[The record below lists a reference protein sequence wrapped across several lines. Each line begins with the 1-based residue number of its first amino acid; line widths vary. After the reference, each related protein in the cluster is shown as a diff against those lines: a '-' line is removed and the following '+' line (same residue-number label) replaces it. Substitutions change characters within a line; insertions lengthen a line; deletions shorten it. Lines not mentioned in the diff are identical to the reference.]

1 LQVARGTAPSGGHW
15 RRTPAYNITAVAPFT
30 PHRVPSSD
38 TSSSLPPVDALA
50 AVDALSA
57 VGVTGTRT
65 VAVAAWSQDG
75 RILDANEAFLA
86 LVGATHEELTGGTL
100 SWDALEDP
108 VAAASTRVMR
118 TLVAEAGM
126 APPYETLLRHRD
138 GTTVP
143 VLVVVTTLDRERG
156 VGWCFALDLRSQ
168 KATEA
173 ALRSSE
179 ERYRLV
185 TGAAGGAIWE
195 WDLAADSICF
205 LDGMMDRYGWEVR
218 GEALPLT
225 WWHERIH
232 PDDVGAVLATAEEV
246 HASRVENATHAYR
259 FRRADDTWAM
269 VHDHFHVVRDPNG
282 RAERVLGVM
291 LDTTERHA
299 LEEQLR
305 QAQKMDAVGRLAGG
319 VAHDFNNLLT
329 VIRGNAALLL
339 ERVTTDNELRSEL
352 QEIERA
358 AARASDLTRQLLAF
372 GRKQVL
378 QPHELD
384 LNAVV
389 AQLTRMIDR
398 LIPKT
403 IAVVLTP
410 ASHVGLVRADRGQ
423 IEQVI
428 LNLVINA
435 RDAMPSGGQLELR
448 TGELG
453 VGKAFGGWQADNP
466 VVPPDVPV
474 RPGKYIHLS
483 VSDTGSGMDE
493 ATRTRAFEPFFTT
506 KPVGEGTGLGLAT
519 VYGIVKQ
526 SDGYVWIDSQPGRGT
541 TVHVCLPRVDGEV
554 RPPRTSPHAIPA
566 VAGPRTVLL
575 VEDEDGVRDLTQR
588 VLERQGYIVHVAR
601 DGVEALALYADHKQT
616 IDVLVTDVVMPRLGG
631 SELVIKVRAERPD
644 LPVLFMSGY
653 ARNAA
658 IRGAPGD
665 RRTRF
670 LQKPF
675 TVPAFQQA
683 VAELLAYAGASR
695 TRS

>member
-1 LQVARGTAPSGGHW
+1 MPTS
-15 RRTPAYNITAVAPFT
+15 PASTLWPASVLNQSVNGSPG
-30 PHRVPSSD
+30 VSD
-38 TSSSLPPVDALA
+38 GRA
-50 AVDALSA
+50 
-57 VGVTGTRT
+57 
-65 VAVAAWSQDG
+65 VAVAAWRPDG
-75 RILDANEAFLA
+75 QILDANDAFLT
-86 LVGATHEELTGGTL
+86 LVGASHDTLMAGEL

-108 VAAASTRVMR
+108 VSAVSTRVMR

-126 APPYETLLRHRD
+126 APPYETLLRHMD
-138 GTTVP
+138 GSTVP

-156 VGWCFALDLRSQ
+156 VGWCFALDLRTQ
-168 KATEA
+168 KATEV
-173 ALRSSE
+173 ALRTSE

-185 TGAAGGAIWE
+185 TRAAGGAIWE
-195 WDLAADSICF
+195 WDLARDQITFMDGVADRF
-205 LDGMMDRYGWEVR
+205 GWDVSGR
-218 GEALPLT
+218 AMPIS

-232 PDDVGAVLATAEEV
+232 PDDVGALLATAEEV
-246 HASRVENATHAYR
+246 HVSRIGTATHSYR
-259 FRRADDTWAM
+259 FKRADNSWAM
-269 VHDHFHVVRDPNG
+269 VHDHFHVVRDENG

-291 LDTTERHA
+291 LDATDRHA

-329 VIRGNAALLL
+329 VIRGNASLLL
-339 ERVTTDNELRSEL
+339 EQLPPESDLRGEI

-358 AARASDLTRQLLAF
+358 ASRASDLTRQLLAF

-378 QPHELD
+378 QPQDLD
-384 LNAVV
+384 INAVV
-389 AQLTRMIDR
+389 AQLTRMLDR

-403 IAVVLTP
+403 IAVRLTP
-410 ASHVGLVRADRGQ
+410 AAEVGLVRADRGQ

-435 RDAMPSGGQLELR
+435 RDAMPGGGALELR
-448 TGELG
+448 TGEFV
-453 VGKAFGGWQADNP
+453 VGRSQAGWSADGP
-466 VVPPDVPV
+466 VAPPDVPI
-474 RPGKYIHLS
+474 RPGRYIYLS
-483 VSDTGSGMDE
+483 VTDSGAGMDE
-493 ATRTRAFEPFFTT
+493 GTRARAFEPFFTT
-506 KPVGEGTGLGLAT
+506 KAVGEGTGLGLAT

-526 SDGYVWIDSQPGRGT
+526 SDGYVWIDSAPLRGT
-541 TVHVCLPRVDGEV
+541 TVHVCLPRVEAETKV
-554 RPPRTSPHAIPA
+554 ARVTPTSVATVPGPH
-566 VAGPRTVLL
+566 TVLL

-588 VLERQGYIVHVAR
+588 VLERQGYLVYVAR
-601 DGVEALALYADHKQT
+601 DGVEALALFDDHKAE

-631 SELVIKVRAERPD
+631 SELVAKVRAQRSD

-683 VAELLAYAGASR
+683 VAELLAHAPARR
-695 TRS
+695 TR

>member
-1 LQVARGTAPSGGHW
+1 MESPLGSPRAP
-15 RRTPAYNITAVAPFT
+15 
-30 PHRVPSSD
+30 D
-38 TSSSLPPVDALA
+38 D
-50 AVDALSA
+50 
-57 VGVTGTRT
+57 RT
-65 VAVAAWSQDG
+65 VAVAAWNG
-75 RILDANEAFLA
+75 EGTLLDANDAFLQ
-86 LVGATHEELTGGTL
+86 LIGATHEALLAGEL
-100 SWDALEDP
+100 SWGAIEDP

-118 TLVAEAGM
+118 TLVQEAGM
-126 APPYETLLRHRD
+126 APPYETVLRHTD
-138 GTTVP
+138 GTEVP
-143 VLVVVTTLDRERG
+143 VLVVVTTLDRVRG
-156 VGWCFALDLRSQ
+156 VGWCFALDLRTQ

-173 ALRSSE
+173 ALRDSE

-185 TGAAGGAIWE
+185 TRAAGGAIWE
-195 WDLAADSICF
+195 WDLARNEIVF
-205 LDGMMDRYGWEVR
+205 LDGMLDRFGWDVAER
-218 GEALPLT
+218 ALPVS
-225 WWHERIH
+225 WWHEH
-232 PDDVGAVLATAEEV
+232 VHHDDVGALLATAEEV
-246 HASRVENATHAYR
+246 HESGLSNATHSYR
-259 FRRADDTWAM
+259 FRRADGSWAM
-269 VHDHFHVVRDPNG
+269 VHDHFHVVRDESGQP
-282 RAERVLGVM
+282 ERVLGVM
-291 LDTTERHA
+291 LDATERHA

-329 VIRGNAALLL
+329 VIRGNASLLL
-339 ERVTTDNELRSEL
+339 EQMPPESELRGEL

-378 QPHELD
+378 QPQDLD

-389 AQLTRMIDR
+389 AQLTRMLDR

-403 IAVVLTP
+403 IEVKLTP
-410 ASHVGLVRADRGQ
+410 ASEVGLLHADRGQ
-423 IEQVI
+423 LEQVI

-435 RDAMPSGGQLELR
+435 RDAMPDGGSLELR
-448 TGELG
+448 TGEFG
-453 VGKAFGGWQADNP
+453 VGRAFGGFRQGGP
-466 VVPPDVPV
+466 VAPPDVPI
-474 RPGKYIHLS
+474 RPGRYIFLS
-483 VSDTGSGMDE
+483 VTDTGSGMDE
-493 ATRTRAFEPFFTT
+493 ATRARAFEPFFTT

-526 SDGYVWIDSQPGRGT
+526 SDGYVWIDSTPRTGT
-541 TVHVCLPRVDGEV
+541 TVQVCLPRVEAEAKV
-554 RPPRTSPHAIPA
+554 PRHTPTP
-566 VAGPRTVLL
+566 VLTVPGPRTVLL

-588 VLERQGYIVHVAR
+588 VLERQGYHVHVAR
-601 DGVEALALYADHKQT
+601 DGVEALALYDDHKGT

-631 SELVIKVRAERPD
+631 SELVGKVRDEQPD

-683 VAELLAYAGASR
+683 VAELLAHGTARAR
-695 TRS
+695 R

>member
-1 LQVARGTAPSGGHW
+1 MTTSN
-15 RRTPAYNITAVAPFT
+15 TPT
-30 PHRVPSSD
+30 
-38 TSSSLPPVDALA
+38 SLPPVVPALA
-50 AVDALSA
+50 SDGVHLPGVADARA
-57 VGVTGTRT
+57 

-75 RILDANEAFLA
+75 RILDANEAFLG
-86 LVGATHEELTGGTL
+86 LIGAEHADLAAGTL

-138 GTTVP
+138 GSIVP

-195 WDLAADSICF
+195 WDLSNDTISF
-205 LDGMMDRYGWEVR
+205 LDGMMDRFGWEVR

-269 VHDHFHVVRDPNG
+269 VHDHFHVVRDGSG

-339 ERVTTDNELRSEL
+339 ERVAPDSELRGEL

-358 AARASDLTRQLLAF
+358 ASRASDLTRQLLAF

-378 QPHELD
+378 QPQELD

-423 IEQVI
+423 VEQVI

-435 RDAMPSGGQLELR
+435 RDAMPNGGRLELR

-453 VGKAFGGWQADNP
+453 VGRAFGGWQSDMP

-474 RPGKYIHLS
+474 RPGRYIHLS
-483 VSDTGSGMDE
+483 VTDTGAGMDE
-493 ATRTRAFEPFFTT
+493 STRTRAFEPFFTT

-526 SDGYVWIDSQPGRGT
+526 SDGYVWIDSHPGRGT
-541 TVHVCLPRVDGEV
+541 SVHVCLPRVDGEV
-554 RPPRTSPHAIPA
+554 RPPRTAPHSIPA
-566 VAGPRTVLL
+566 ITGPRTVLL

-588 VLERQGYIVHVAR
+588 VLERQGYVVHVAR
-601 DGVEALALYADHKQT
+601 DGVEALALYEDHRDA

-631 SELVIKVRAERPD
+631 SELVIKVRTTRPE

-683 VAELLAYAGASR
+683 VAELLAHGSGASSR
-695 TRS
+695 R

>member
-1 LQVARGTAPSGGHW
+1 LHAGEGAPDARA
-15 RRTPAYNITAVAPFT
+15 I
-30 PHRVPSSD
+30 
-38 TSSSLPPVDALA
+38 
-50 AVDALSA
+50 
-57 VGVTGTRT
+57 
-65 VAVAAWSQDG
+65 AVAAWSQEG

-86 LVGATHEELTGGTL
+86 LIGASHDELRVGEL
-100 SWDALEDP
+100 SWDVIEDP

-118 TLVAEAGM
+118 DLVQEAGM
-126 APPYETLLRHRD
+126 APPYETVLRHRD

-156 VGWCFALDLRSQ
+156 VGWCFALDLRLQ
-168 KATEA
+168 KSTEA
-173 ALRSSE
+173 ALRASE

-185 TGAAGGAIWE
+185 TSAAGGAIWE
-195 WDLAADSICF
+195 WDLTHDTITF
-205 LDGMMDRYGWEVR
+205 LEGIIDRFGWDVR
-218 GEALPLT
+218 GRALPIP

-232 PDDVGAVLATAEEV
+232 ADDVGALLATAEEV

-269 VHDHFHVVRDPNG
+269 VHDHFHVVRDAQG

-339 ERVTTDNELRSEL
+339 ERTPPESELRGEL

-358 AARASDLTRQLLAF
+358 ASRASDLTRQLLAF

-378 QPHELD
+378 QPQDLD

-389 AQLTRMIDR
+389 AQLTRMLDR

-410 ASHVGLVRADRGQ
+410 AAHVGLVRADRGQ
-423 IEQVI
+423 LEQVI
-428 LNLVINA
+428 INLVINA
-435 RDAMPSGGQLELR
+435 RDAMPDGGRLELR
-448 TGELG
+448 TGEIG
-453 VGKAFGGWQADNP
+453 VGRGHGGWQGDAP
-466 VVPPDVPV
+466 SLPPDVPI
-474 RPGKYIHLS
+474 RPGRYIYLS
-483 VSDTGSGMDE
+483 VTDTGSGMSED
-493 ATRTRAFEPFFTT
+493 TRARAFEPFFTT
-506 KPVGEGTGLGLAT
+506 KAVGEGTGLGLAT

-526 SDGYVWIDSQPGRGT
+526 SDGYVWIDSAPARGT
-541 TVHVCLPRVDGEV
+541 AVHVCLPRVVGEARPV
-554 RPPRTSPHAIPA
+554 RPSPSSVA
-566 VAGPRTVLL
+566 VVPGPRTVLL
-575 VEDEDGVRDLTQR
+575 VEDEDGVRDLTHR
-588 VLERQGYIVHVAR
+588 VLARQGYVVYVAR
-601 DGVEALALYADHKQT
+601 DGVEALALFEMHRQE

-631 SELVIKVRAERPD
+631 SELVIKVRAERPE

-683 VAELLAYAGASR
+683 VAELLAHASASATSGR
-695 TRS
+695 

>member
-1 LQVARGTAPSGGHW
+1 MLTPSITGGTNSPDDRA
-15 RRTPAYNITAVAPFT
+15 
-30 PHRVPSSD
+30 
-38 TSSSLPPVDALA
+38 
-50 AVDALSA
+50 
-57 VGVTGTRT
+57 

-75 RILDANEAFLA
+75 LILDANDAFLA
-86 LVGATHEELTGGTL
+86 LVGATHESLVAGDLTWE
-100 SWDALEDP
+100 SLEDP
-108 VAAASTRVMR
+108 VSAVSTRVMR

-138 GTTVP
+138 GSNVP

-156 VGWCFALDLRSQ
+156 VGWCFALDLRTQ

-185 TGAAGGAIWE
+185 TRAAGGAIWE
-195 WDLAADSICF
+195 WGLAHDEIVFMDGVADRF
-205 LDGMMDRYGWEVR
+205 GWDVAGR
-218 GEALPLT
+218 SLPIA

-232 PDDVGAVLATAEEV
+232 PDDVGALLATAEEV
-246 HASRVENATHAYR
+246 HESRIGNATHSYR
-259 FRRADDTWAM
+259 FRRADNSWAM
-269 VHDHFHVVRDPNG
+269 VHDHFHVVRDAHG
-282 RAERVLGVM
+282 RPERVLGVM
-291 LDTTERHA
+291 LDATDRHA

-329 VIRGNAALLL
+329 VIRGNASLLL
-339 ERVTTDNELRSEL
+339 EQLPPESELRGEL

-358 AARASDLTRQLLAF
+358 ASRASDLTRQLLAF

-378 QPHELD
+378 QPQDLD
-384 LNAVV
+384 INAVV
-389 AQLTRMIDR
+389 AQLTRMLDR

-403 IAVVLTP
+403 IAVRLTP
-410 ASHVGLVRADRGQ
+410 APDVGLVRADRGQ
-423 IEQVI
+423 VEQVI

-435 RDAMPSGGQLELR
+435 RDAMPEGGALELR
-448 TGELG
+448 TGEFG
-453 VGKAFGGWQADNP
+453 VGHKHGGWNAEGP
-466 VVPPDVPV
+466 VAPPDVPV
-474 RPGKYIHLS
+474 RPGRYIYLS
-483 VSDTGSGMDE
+483 VTDSGAGMDE
-493 ATRTRAFEPFFTT
+493 GTRARAFEPFFTT
-506 KPVGEGTGLGLAT
+506 KAVGQGTGLGLAT

-526 SDGYVWIDSQPGRGT
+526 SDGYVWIDSAPMRGT
-541 TVHVCLPRVDGEV
+541 TVHVCLPRVEAETKA
-554 RPPRTSPHAIPA
+554 PRITPTS
-566 VAGPRTVLL
+566 VATVPGPRTVLL

-588 VLERQGYIVHVAR
+588 VLERQGYRVFVAR
-601 DGVEALALYADHKQT
+601 DGVEALALYDDHKNE

-631 SELVIKVRAERPD
+631 SELVGKVRAQRSD

-683 VAELLAYAGASR
+683 VAELLAHAPARRGRAISEQ
-695 TRS
+695 S

>member
-1 LQVARGTAPSGGHW
+1 M
-15 RRTPAYNITAVAPFT
+15 
-30 PHRVPSSD
+30 SD
-38 TSSSLPPVDALA
+38 GRS
-50 AVDALSA
+50 
-57 VGVTGTRT
+57 

-75 RILDANEAFLA
+75 LILDANDAFLT
-86 LVGATHEELTGGTL
+86 LVGASHDVLLGGTL
-100 SWDALEDP
+100 SWDSIEDP
-108 VAAASTRVMR
+108 VSAVSTRAMR

-126 APPYETLLRHRD
+126 APPYETMLRHAD
-138 GTTVP
+138 GTLVP

-156 VGWCFALDLRSQ
+156 VGWCFALDLRTQ

-173 ALRSSE
+173 ALRTSE

-185 TGAAGGAIWE
+185 TRAAGGAIWE
-195 WDLAADSICF
+195 WDLQRDQITF
-205 LDGMMDRYGWEVR
+205 LDGVADRFGWDVSGR
-218 GEALPLT
+218 AMPVS

-232 PDDVGAVLATAEEV
+232 PDDVGALLATAEEV
-246 HASRVENATHAYR
+246 HASRIGNATHSYR
-259 FRRADDTWAM
+259 FRRADNSWAM
-269 VHDHFHVVRDPNG
+269 VHDHFHVVRDENG
-282 RAERVLGVM
+282 GPERVLGVM
-291 LDTTERHA
+291 LDATDRHA

-329 VIRGNAALLL
+329 VIRGNASLLL
-339 ERVTTDNELRSEL
+339 EQMPPDSELRGEL

-358 AARASDLTRQLLAF
+358 ASRASDLTRQLLAF

-378 QPHELD
+378 QPQDLD
-384 LNAVV
+384 INAVV
-389 AQLTRMIDR
+389 AQLTRMLDR

-403 IAVVLTP
+403 IAVRLTP
-410 ASHVGLVRADRGQ
+410 AADVGLVRADRGQ
-423 IEQVI
+423 VEQVI

-435 RDAMPSGGQLELR
+435 RDSMPEGGALELR
-448 TGELG
+448 TGEFG
-453 VGKAFGGWQADNP
+453 VGRAQSGWRAEGP
-466 VVPPDVPV
+466 VAPPDVPI
-474 RPGKYIHLS
+474 RPGRYIYLS
-483 VSDTGSGMDE
+483 VTDSGAGMDD
-493 ATRTRAFEPFFTT
+493 ATRARAFEPFFTT
-506 KPVGEGTGLGLAT
+506 KAVGQGTGLGLAT

-526 SDGYVWIDSQPGRGT
+526 SDGFVWIDSAPLRGT
-541 TVHVCLPRVDGEV
+541 TVHVCLPRVEAETKV
-554 RPPRTSPHAIPA
+554 PRITPASVPA
-566 VAGPRTVLL
+566 VPGPRTVLL

-588 VLERQGYIVHVAR
+588 VLERQGYMVLVAR
-601 DGVEALALYADHKQT
+601 DGVEALALFADHKDD

-631 SELVIKVRAERPD
+631 SELVGKVRAQQSD

-683 VAELLAYAGASR
+683 VAELLAHAPAKRGR
-695 TRS
+695 

>member
-1 LQVARGTAPSGGHW
+1 MLNPSVNG
-15 RRTPAYNITAVAPFT
+15 
-30 PHRVPSSD
+30 SS
-38 TSSSLPPVDALA
+38 
-50 AVDALSA
+50 
-57 VGVTGTRT
+57 GVSDGRA

-75 RILDANEAFLA
+75 QILDANDAFLA
-86 LVGATHEELTGGTL
+86 LVGATHDALMSGDL
-100 SWDALEDP
+100 SWEALEDP
-108 VAAASTRVMR
+108 VSAASTRVMR

-126 APPYETLLRHRD
+126 APPYETLLRHMD

-156 VGWCFALDLRSQ
+156 VGWCFALDLRTQ
-168 KATEA
+168 KATEV
-173 ALRSSE
+173 ALRTSE

-185 TGAAGGAIWE
+185 TRAAGGAIWE
-195 WDLAADSICF
+195 WDLARDQITF
-205 LDGMMDRYGWEVR
+205 MEGVTDRFGWDVSGR
-218 GEALPLT
+218 AMPIS

-232 PDDVGAVLATAEEV
+232 PDDVGALLATAEEV
-246 HASRVENATHAYR
+246 HESRIGNATHSYR
-259 FRRADDTWAM
+259 FKRADNSWAM
-269 VHDHFHVVRDPNG
+269 VHDHFHVVRDDSG
-282 RAERVLGVM
+282 RPERVLGVM
-291 LDTTERHA
+291 LDATDRHA

-329 VIRGNAALLL
+329 VIRGNASLLL
-339 ERVTTDNELRSEL
+339 EQLPAESDLRGEI

-358 AARASDLTRQLLAF
+358 ASRASDLTRQLLAF

-378 QPHELD
+378 QPQDLD
-384 LNAVV
+384 INAVV
-389 AQLTRMIDR
+389 AQLTRMLDR

-403 IAVVLTP
+403 IAVRLTP
-410 ASHVGLVRADRGQ
+410 AAEVGLVRADRGQ

-435 RDAMPSGGQLELR
+435 RDAMPEGGALELR
-448 TGELG
+448 TGEFA
-453 VGKAFGGWQADNP
+453 VGRSQAGWNADGP
-466 VVPPDVPV
+466 VAPPDVPI
-474 RPGKYIHLS
+474 RPGRYIYLS
-483 VSDTGSGMDE
+483 VTDSGAGMDE
-493 ATRTRAFEPFFTT
+493 GTRARAFEPFFTT
-506 KPVGEGTGLGLAT
+506 KAVGEGTGLGLAT

-526 SDGYVWIDSQPGRGT
+526 SDGYVWIDSAPLRGT
-541 TVHVCLPRVDGEV
+541 TVHVCLPRVEAEAKI
-554 RPPRTSPHAIPA
+554 PRVTPTSVTTVP
-566 VAGPRTVLL
+566 GPRTVLL

-588 VLERQGYIVHVAR
+588 VLERQGYLVYVAR
-601 DGVEALALYADHKQT
+601 NGVEALALYDDHKAE

-631 SELVIKVRAERPD
+631 SELVGKVRAQRSD

-683 VAELLAYAGASR
+683 VAELLAHAPAR
-695 TRS
+695 RNR

>member
-1 LQVARGTAPSGGHW
+1 MSLSPRYDGGLGVPDARA
-15 RRTPAYNITAVAPFT
+15 
-30 PHRVPSSD
+30 
-38 TSSSLPPVDALA
+38 
-50 AVDALSA
+50 
-57 VGVTGTRT
+57 

-75 RILDANEAFLA
+75 RILDANEAFLG
-86 LVGATHEELTGGTL
+86 LVGATHEALLAGDL
-100 SWDALEDP
+100 SWESLEDP
-108 VAAASTRVMR
+108 VAAASTKVMR
-118 TLVAEAGM
+118 TLVEEAGM
-126 APPYETLLRHRD
+126 APPYETVLRHAD
-138 GTTVP
+138 GSTVP
-143 VLVVVTTLDRERG
+143 VLVVVTTLDRGRG
-156 VGWCFALDLRSQ
+156 VGWCFALDLRAQ
-168 KATEA
+168 KSTEA

-185 TGAAGGAIWE
+185 TSAAGGAIWE
-195 WDLAADSICF
+195 WDLTRDTITY
-205 LDGMMDRYGWEVR
+205 LDGMADRFGWPVR
-218 GEALPLT
+218 GEALPLA

-232 PDDVGAVLATAEEV
+232 PDDVGALLATSEEV
-246 HASRVENATHAYR
+246 YASRIGNATHAYR
-259 FRRADDTWAM
+259 FRRADNTWAM
-269 VHDHFHVVRDPNG
+269 VHDHFHVVRDAQG
-282 RAERVLGVM
+282 RPERVLGVM

-339 ERVTTDNELRSEL
+339 ERMTPDHDLRGEV

-358 AARASDLTRQLLAF
+358 ASRASDLTRQLLAF

-378 QPHELD
+378 QPQDLD

-410 ASHVGLVRADRGQ
+410 APDVGLVRADRGQ
-423 IEQVI
+423 VEQVI

-435 RDAMPSGGQLELR
+435 RDAMPEGGRLELR
-448 TGELG
+448 TGEIG
-453 VGKAFGGWQADNP
+453 VGHAFGGWQGDGP
-466 VVPPDVPV
+466 VAPPEVPI
-474 RPGKYIHLS
+474 RPGRYVYLS
-483 VSDTGSGMDE
+483 VTDSGAGMDE
-493 ATRTRAFEPFFTT
+493 GTRARAFEPFFTT
-506 KPVGEGTGLGLAT
+506 KSVGEGTGLGLAT

-526 SDGYVWIDSQPGRGT
+526 SDGYVWIESAPGRGT

-554 RPPRTSPHAIPA
+554 RAPRPTPSAAPM
-566 VAGPRTVLL
+566 VTGPRTVLL

-588 VLERQGYIVHVAR
+588 VLQRQGYVVFVAR
-601 DGVEALALYADHKQT
+601 DGVEALALFEDHRDE

-631 SELVIKVRAERPD
+631 SELVHKVRAERPE

-658 IRGAPGD
+658 VRGAPGD

-683 VAELLAYAGASR
+683 VAELLAHATSATRR
-695 TRS
+695 TR

>member
-1 LQVARGTAPSGGHW
+1 VSTVLTGLPD
-15 RRTPAYNITAVAPFT
+15 RTL
-30 PHRVPSSD
+30 R
-38 TSSSLPPVDALA
+38 PPD
-50 AVDALSA
+50 DRS
-57 VGVTGTRT
+57 

-75 RILDANEAFLA
+75 RILDANDAFLA
-86 LVGATHEELTGGTL
+86 LVGATHDTMLTGAL
-100 SWDALEDP
+100 SWEALEDP
-108 VAAASTRVMR
+108 VAAASTHVMR

-126 APPYETLLRHRD
+126 APPYETILRHAD
-138 GTTVP
+138 GTHVP

-156 VGWCFALDLRSQ
+156 VGWCFALDLRTQ

-173 ALRSSE
+173 ALRTSE

-185 TGAAGGAIWE
+185 TRAAGGAIWE
-195 WDLAADSICF
+195 WDLACDEITF
-205 LDGMMDRYGWEVR
+205 MDGMADRFGWDVAGR
-218 GEALPLT
+218 SLPLT

-232 PDDVGAVLATAEEV
+232 PDDVGALLATAEEV
-246 HASRVENATHAYR
+246 HESRIGNATHSYR
-259 FRRADDTWAM
+259 FRRADNSWAM
-269 VHDHFHVVRDPNG
+269 VHDHFHVVRDEHG
-282 RAERVLGVM
+282 RPERVLGVM
-291 LDTTERHA
+291 LDATDRHA

-329 VIRGNAALLL
+329 VIRGNASLLL
-339 ERVTTDNELRSEL
+339 EQLAPESELRGEL

-358 AARASDLTRQLLAF
+358 ASRASDLTRQLLAF

-378 QPHELD
+378 QPQDLD
-384 LNAVV
+384 VNAVV
-389 AQLTRMIDR
+389 VQLTRMLDR

-403 IAVVLTP
+403 ITVRLTP
-410 ASHVGLVRADRGQ
+410 AAEVGLVRADRGQ
-423 IEQVI
+423 LEQVI

-435 RDAMPSGGQLELR
+435 RDSMPDGGSLELR
-448 TGELG
+448 TGEFG
-453 VGKAFGGWQADNP
+453 VGRAHGGWAGEGP
-466 VVPPDVPV
+466 VAPPDVPI
-474 RPGKYIHLS
+474 RPGRYTYLS
-483 VSDTGSGMDE
+483 VTDTGAGMDE
-493 ATRTRAFEPFFTT
+493 ATRARAFEPFFTT
-506 KPVGEGTGLGLAT
+506 KAVGQGTGLGLAT

-526 SDGYVWIDSQPGRGT
+526 SDGYVWIDSAPQRGT
-541 TVHVCLPRVDGEV
+541 TVHVCLPRVEAEV
-554 RPPRTSPHAIPA
+554 KVMRPTPTSVMPVP
-566 VAGPRTVLL
+566 GPRTVLL

-588 VLERQGYIVHVAR
+588 VLERQGYLVFVAR
-601 DGVEALALYADHKQT
+601 DGVEALALFEDHKHE

-631 SELVIKVRAERPD
+631 SELVGKVRGQRSD

-683 VAELLAYAGASR
+683 VAELLAHAPPRRPRA
-695 TRS
+695 

>member
-1 LQVARGTAPSGGHW
+1 MPNA
-15 RRTPAYNITAVAPFT
+15 F
-30 PHRVPSSD
+30 PSSV
-38 TSSSLPPVDALA
+38 P
-50 AVDALSA
+50 LSA
-57 VGVTGTRT
+57 TLRSPFDGGLRAPDDRS

-75 RILDANEAFLA
+75 RILDANDAFLS
-86 LVGATHEELTGGTL
+86 LVGATHDALLAGEL
-100 SWDALEDP
+100 SWEALEDP

-138 GTTVP
+138 GSTVP
-143 VLVVVTTLDRERG
+143 VLVVVTTLDRVRG
-156 VGWCFALDLRSQ
+156 VGWCFALDLRTQ

-173 ALRSSE
+173 ALRTSE

-185 TGAAGGAIWE
+185 TRAAGGAIWE
-195 WDLAADSICF
+195 WDLAREQITF
-205 LDGMMDRYGWEVR
+205 LDGMADRFGWDVAGR
-218 GEALPLT
+218 PLPLH

-232 PDDVGAVLATAEEV
+232 PDDVGALLATAEEV
-246 HASRVENATHAYR
+246 HESRVGNATHSYR
-259 FRRADDTWAM
+259 FRRADNSWAM
-269 VHDHFHVVRDPNG
+269 VHDHFHVVRDSGG
-282 RAERVLGVM
+282 RPERVIGVM
-291 LDTTERHA
+291 LDATDRHA

-329 VIRGNAALLL
+329 VIRGNASLLL
-339 ERVTTDNELRSEL
+339 EQLAPESELRGEL

-358 AARASDLTRQLLAF
+358 ASRASDLTRQLLAF

-378 QPHELD
+378 QPQDLD

-389 AQLTRMIDR
+389 AQLTRMLDR

-403 IAVVLTP
+403 ITVRLTP
-410 ASHVGLVRADRGQ
+410 AHEVGLVRADRGQ
-423 IEQVI
+423 LEQVI

-435 RDAMPSGGQLELR
+435 RDSMPEGGALELR
-448 TGELG
+448 TGEFG
-453 VGKAFGGWQADNP
+453 VGRAHGGWTGDGP
-466 VVPPDVPV
+466 VAPPDVPI
-474 RPGKYIHLS
+474 RPGRYIYLS
-483 VSDTGSGMDE
+483 VTDTGAGMDE
-493 ATRTRAFEPFFTT
+493 GTRARAFEPFFTT
-506 KPVGEGTGLGLAT
+506 KAVGQGTGLGLAT

-526 SDGYVWIDSQPGRGT
+526 SDGYVWIDSAPMRGT
-541 TVHVCLPRVDGEV
+541 VVHVCLPRVEAETRV
-554 RPPRTSPHAIPA
+554 ARPTPVAVPA
-566 VAGPRTVLL
+566 VPGPRTVLL

-588 VLERQGYIVHVAR
+588 VLERQGYLVFVAR
-601 DGVEALALYADHKQT
+601 DGVEALALFDDHKHE

-631 SELVIKVRAERPD
+631 SELVGKVRAQRSD

-683 VAELLAYAGASR
+683 VAELLAHAGPRRAR
-695 TRS
+695 

>member
-1 LQVARGTAPSGGHW
+1 MSASFDQERFGEGADART
-15 RRTPAYNITAVAPFT
+15 IAV
-30 PHRVPSSD
+30 V
-38 TSSSLPPVDALA
+38 
-50 AVDALSA
+50 
-57 VGVTGTRT
+57 
-65 VAVAAWSQDG
+65 AWSQDG

-86 LVGATHEELTGGTL
+86 LVGALHDDLAGGHLT
-100 SWDALEDP
+100 WDALEDP
-108 VAAASTRVMR
+108 EAAASTRVMR
-118 TLVAEAGM
+118 ALVAEAGM
-126 APPYETLLRHRD
+126 APPYETVLRHRN
-138 GTTVP
+138 GSAVP

-156 VGWCFALDLRSQ
+156 VGWCFALDLRAQ

-195 WDLAADSICF
+195 WDLTGECITF
-205 LDGMMDRYGWEVR
+205 LDGMAERFGWDVRDRP
-218 GEALPLT
+218 LPLA

-232 PDDVGAVLATAEEV
+232 ADDVGAVLATSEEV
-246 HASRVENATHAYR
+246 HASRVERATHAYR
-259 FRRADDTWAM
+259 FRRADGSWAM
-269 VHDHFHVVRDPNG
+269 VHDHFHVVRNASG

-339 ERVTTDNELRSEL
+339 EHTPPDSELRGEL

-358 AARASDLTRQLLAF
+358 ASRAADLTRQLLAF

-378 QPHELD
+378 QPQELD

-410 ASHVGLVRADRGQ
+410 ASHVGFVRADRGQ

-435 RDAMPSGGQLELR
+435 RDAMPEGGQLELR
-448 TGELG
+448 TGEVT
-453 VGKAFGGWQADNP
+453 VGRGYDGQQPAGLVA
-466 VVPPDVPV
+466 PPDVPI
-474 RPGKYIHLS
+474 RPGRYTTLS
-483 VSDTGSGMDE
+483 VSDTGTGMDE
-493 ATRTRAFEPFFTT
+493 ETRARAFEPFFTT

-554 RPPRTSPHAIPA
+554 KVSRTTPTAAP
-566 VAGPRTVLL
+566 VVPGPRTVLL

-588 VLERQGYIVHVAR
+588 VLERQGYLVHVAR
-601 DGVEALALYADHKQT
+601 DGVEALALYADHKAS

-631 SELVIKVRAERPD
+631 SELVQKLRADRPD

-683 VAELLAYAGASR
+683 VAELLAHARRG
-695 TRS
+695 

>member
-1 LQVARGTAPSGGHW
+1 M
-15 RRTPAYNITAVAPFT
+15 
-30 PHRVPSSD
+30 
-38 TSSSLPPVDALA
+38 
-50 AVDALSA
+50 
-57 VGVTGTRT
+57 
-65 VAVAAWSQDG
+65 AVAAWSQDG
-75 RILDANEAFLA
+75 RILDANEAFLD
-86 LVGATHEELTGGTL
+86 LVGATQDALLAGDL
-100 SWDALEDP
+100 SWESLEDP
-108 VAAASTRVMR
+108 IAAASTRVMR
-118 TLVAEAGM
+118 ALVEEAGM
-126 APPYETLLRHRD
+126 APPYETVLRHRD
-138 GTTVP
+138 GSNVP
-143 VLVVVTTLDRERG
+143 VLVVVTTLDRVRG
-156 VGWCFALDLRSQ
+156 VGWCFALDLRAQ
-168 KATEA
+168 KQTEA

-185 TGAAGGAIWE
+185 TSAAGGAIWE
-195 WDLAADSICF
+195 WDLSDDTITY
-205 LDGMMDRYGWEVR
+205 LDGMTDRFGWDVR
-218 GEALPLT
+218 GTKLPIG
-225 WWHERIH
+225 WWHERVH
-232 PDDVGAVLATAEEV
+232 PDDVGALLATSEEV
-246 HASRVENATHAYR
+246 YASRIGNATHAYR
-259 FRRADDTWAM
+259 FRRADDTYAM
-269 VHDHFHVVRDPNG
+269 VHDHFHVVRDAQG

-329 VIRGNAALLL
+329 VIRGNAALIL
-339 ERVTTDNELRSEL
+339 ERMPADSEQRGEL

-378 QPHELD
+378 QPQDLD

-389 AQLTRMIDR
+389 AQLTRMLDR

-403 IAVVLTP
+403 IDVVLTP
-410 ASHVGLVRADRGQ
+410 ASHVGLVRVDRGQ
-423 IEQVI
+423 LEQVI
-428 LNLVINA
+428 INLVINA
-435 RDAMPSGGQLELR
+435 RDAMPEGGRLELR
-448 TGELG
+448 TGEIG
-453 VGKAFGGWQADNP
+453 VGHAHGGWQGDGP
-466 VVPPDVPV
+466 VAPPDVPI
-474 RPGKYIHLS
+474 RPGRYTYLS
-483 VSDTGSGMDE
+483 VTDSGAGMDE
-493 ATRTRAFEPFFTT
+493 NTKARAFEPFFTT
-506 KPVGEGTGLGLAT
+506 KGVGEGTGLGLAT

-526 SDGYVWIDSQPGRGT
+526 SDGYVWIESVPQRGT

-554 RPPRTSPHAIPA
+554 RIQRPTPSAMPVVT
-566 VAGPRTVLL
+566 GPRSVLL

-588 VLERQGYIVHVAR
+588 VLERQGYVVFVAR
-601 DGVEALALYADHKQT
+601 DGVEALALYEMHRQE

-631 SELVIKVRAERPD
+631 SELVNKIRTERAD

-683 VAELLAYAGASR
+683 VAELLAHAS
-695 TRS
+695 TRRAR